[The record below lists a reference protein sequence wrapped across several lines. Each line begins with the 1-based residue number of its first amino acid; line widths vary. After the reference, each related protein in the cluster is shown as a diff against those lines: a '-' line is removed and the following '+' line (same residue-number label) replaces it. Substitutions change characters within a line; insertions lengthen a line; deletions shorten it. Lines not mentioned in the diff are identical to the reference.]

1 MKACVMTGIRK
12 VEFQERR
19 IPEIKPVI
27 SFYFVLC
34 MINMLSWL
42 FNYVYV
48 MTKGGPMNSTYVMD
62 FYIYQLGVKFT
73 NYGMASTLAVILL
86 GITFLL
92 VGAQAG
98 IQHYVFPEEEMQIRE
113 TFHVTQCGVFNCP
126 AAEIECLYAP
136 HYRGNDGHTIPLM
149 AE

>member
-1 MKACVMTGIRK
+1 MSVDESLIEAARLDGANVFTIT
-12 VEFQERR
+12 RR
-19 IPEIKPVI
+19 ILIPEIKPVI

-98 IQHYVFPEEEMQIRE
+98 IQHYVFPEEE
-113 TFHVTQCGVFNCP
+113 
-126 AAEIECLYAP
+126 
-136 HYRGNDGHTIPLM
+136 D
-149 AE
+149 